1 MRKLVVAAA
10 IVFGMSCAGL
20 PAHAQAGQT
29 FGQGVGTAVDAVNP
43 IQSAGCYRWGESG
56 YHWYRSCFG
65 PRWIY
70 PHRRYCRNGQCSY
83 R

>member
-1 MRKLVVAAA
+1 MRKLVVTAA
-10 IVFGMSCAGL
+10 IVFGIAFAAPPV
-20 PAHAQAGQT
+20 PAKAES
-29 FGQGVGTAVDAVNP
+29 FGQGVGTVVDAVNP

-65 PRWIY
+65 PRWLY
-70 PHRRYCRNGQCSY
+70 PHRRYCRTGQCSY